1 MDGVVPN
8 LIILLIL
15 VCLSA
20 FFSSAETS
28 LVSVN
33 KIKLRT
39 LADSGNKS
47 AVIALKLTENP
58 NKLLSTI
65 LIGNNIVNLSA
76 SSLATILV
84 QKAFDNIPISVA
96 TCILTIVILIF
107 GEIMPKT
114 AATLYADTLSLVYAP
129 VIYVLC
135 FVLTPVIFILNKI
148 SRFFMILMHIDPD
161 KKTASMT
168 EDEFLT
174 VVDVSHEEGVIETK
188 EREMIENVVDFGDSR
203 AKDIMIPRIDI
214 QFIEDSL
221 SYDEIAA
228 VFSESNFSRLPV
240 FHETTD
246 NVTGILFLKDLFKW
260 GYKKESFKLTEVMR
274 KPFLTFENK
283 RTADLL
289 SEMRQKNLSIAV
301 VLDEYGATAGLIT
314 VEDLIEEI
322 VGELRDEYDNDE
334 EDIIRKTGVNE
345 FIVDGSARA
354 DDIADHLNIKIETED
369 FDSIAGY
376 VIHILEHLPKE
387 NEIAYDD
394 YASYKV
400 IKVTKNRIDKLLIK
414 LISTESDG
422 DKDA

>member
-47 AVIALKLTENP
+47 AIIALKLTENP

-84 QKAFDNIPISVA
+84 QKAFDNIPISIA
-96 TCILTIVILIF
+96 TCILTIIILIF

-114 AATLYADTLSLVYAP
+114 VATLYADTLSLIYAP
-129 VIYVLC
+129 VIYILC

-214 QFIEDSL
+214 QFIEDTL
-221 SYDEIAA
+221 NYDEIASI
-228 VFSESNFSRLPV
+228 FSESNFSRLPV

-260 GYKKESFKLTEVMR
+260 GDKKDSFKLTEVMR

-376 VIHILEHLPKE
+376 VIHILEHLPRE

-414 LISTESDG
+414 LINTESD
-422 DKDA
+422 DNKN